1 MLKLFLFILLKLSS
15 LKIKQQEQELNGT
28 YLVWVFDVDAEAQ
41 LLQHTPFS
49 FYHLVFGVY
58 VVLIK
63 YQWTW
68 TPDLWRN
75 ESKIVSPDS
84 NIIQDNE
91 KMLFLFASF

>member
-1 MLKLFLFILLKLSS
+1 VLQKKV
-15 LKIKQQEQELNGT
+15 T

-68 TPDLWRN
+68 TPDL
-75 ESKIVSPDS
+75 
-84 NIIQDNE
+84 
-91 KMLFLFASF
+91 